1 VQQNGFFQSNWVGSA
16 GMGPSVIPN
25 PPTPP
30 GRGKGSKTRLFS
42 ARSDGGTSSGR
53 SGPDEATGRHTEGI
67 PVRSEGTDNPDDDF
81 VDDSVGNRGDRELNS
96 LSVVDEELRVRGVLA
111 LRVVGE

>member
-1 VQQNGFFQSNWVGSA
+1 
-16 GMGPSVIPN
+16 MGPSVIPN

-30 GRGKGSKTRLFS
+30 GRGKGGKTMHFA
-42 ARSDGGTSSGR
+42 ARPVGGTSSGL
-53 SGPDEATGRHTEGI
+53 SAAAEATGRHTEGF
-67 PVRSEGTDNPDDDF
+67 PVRPEGTDNPDDDF
-81 VDDSVGNRGDRELNS
+81 VDDSIGNRGDRELNS

>member
-1 VQQNGFFQSNWVGSA
+1 
-16 GMGPSVIPN
+16 MGPSVIPN

-42 ARSDGGTSSGR
+42 AGGTSSGR
-53 SGPDEATGRHTEGI
+53 SGPDEASVRLKEGI
-67 PVRSEGTDNPDDDF
+67 PVRTEGTDNPDDDF